1 MIKKLKDVLAN
12 QKKKKQLEEYRQ
24 LLKGEP
30 RRRPAAKTSNI
41 GPG

>member
-1 MIKKLKDVLAN
+1 MFKKLKETLQN

-30 RRRPAAKTSNI
+30 KRRPAAKTSNI
-41 GPG
+41 T

>member
-24 LLKGEP
+24 LLNPKP
-30 RRRPAAKTSNI
+30 PRRPALKCAKRR
-41 GPG
+41 